1 MHCISFS
8 TLFVLPILKSSNGG
22 LQPFAFPALQTTRV
36 EVSVFPPLDFD
47 LTLFGT
53 TSDVVGNSNLESKAT
68 ETSLETTKIVAMR
81 PT

>member
-53 TSDVVGNSNLESKAT
+53 TSDVVGNSKAT

>member
-53 TSDVVGNSNLESKAT
+53 TSDVVGNSKAT
-68 ETSLETTKIVAMR
+68 ETSLETMR